1 MLVSVSAILV
11 VRKNHN
17 NYLIE
22 ALNSV
27 YAQSY
32 LPEEVILILGRNTV
46 VNKKKLKKK
55 YQDLIIC
62 RQKNVSLSSARNF
75 GVKKS
80 KSKYIAFL
88 DYDDIWPIKRIEYL
102 YKAIINKKS
111 SYVFGKMCQFYSKR
125 KKKFFFKKKLTS
137 NFTCSLISKN
147 LFYQIGLLDIKVK
160 ISELLWYRN
169 LLKKKI
175 LTKKIYKNV
184 LYRRIHNNNW
194 TRDKKKIYKD
204 YIKTILLMKT

>member
-1 MLVSVSAILV
+1 MIVSVSAILV

-32 LPEEVILILGRNTV
+32 LPEQVILILGRNTV
-46 VNKKKLKKK
+46 INKKELKKK
-55 YQDLIIC
+55 YQDLIVC

-111 SYVFGKMCQFYSKR
+111 SYVFGKMCQIYSKR
-125 KKKFFFKKKLTS
+125 KKKFFFNIKLTS
-137 NFTCSLISKN
+137 NFTFSLIRKY
-147 LFYQIGLLDIKVK
+147 LFYLLGLLDIKV
-160 ISELLWYRN
+160 
-169 LLKKKI
+169 
-175 LTKKIYKNV
+175 
-184 LYRRIHNNNW
+184 
-194 TRDKKKIYKD
+194 
-204 YIKTILLMKT
+204 

>member
-1 MLVSVSAILV
+1 MIVSVSAILV

-17 NYLIE
+17 NYLTE
-22 ALNSV
+22 ALKSV

-32 LPEEVILILGRNTV
+32 LPKEVILIFSRDTAINIQ
-46 VNKKKLKKK
+46 KIKKK
-55 YQDLIIC
+55 YSDIIVC
-62 RQKNVSLSSARNF
+62 RQKNVSLSSGRNF
-75 GVKKS
+75 ALKKS
-80 KSKYIAFL
+80 KCKYIAFL
-88 DYDDIWPIKRIEYL
+88 DYDDLWPIKRIEYL

-111 SYVFGKMCQFYSKR
+111 SYVFGKMCQFYSKK
-125 KKKFFFKKKLTS
+125 KKKFFFKKKITS
-137 NFTCSLISKN
+137 NFNCSLIRKN

-160 ISELLWYRN
+160 ISELIWYRN
-169 LLKKKI
+169 LLNKKI

-204 YIKTILLMKT
+204 YIKTILLMRN

>member
-1 MLVSVSAILV
+1 MIVSVSAILV

-17 NYLIE
+17 NYLTE
-22 ALNSV
+22 ALKSV

-32 LPEEVILILGRNTV
+32 LPKEVILIFSRDTAINIQ
-46 VNKKKLKKK
+46 KIKKK
-55 YQDLIIC
+55 YSDIIVC
-62 RQKNVSLSSARNF
+62 RQKNVSLSSGRNF
-75 GVKKS
+75 ALKKS
-80 KSKYIAFL
+80 KCKYIAFL
-88 DYDDIWPIKRIEYL
+88 DYDDLWPIKRIEYL

-111 SYVFGKMCQFYSKR
+111 SYVFGKMCQFYSKK
-125 KKKFFFKKKLTS
+125 KKKFFFKKKITS
-137 NFTCSLISKN
+137 NFSCSLIRKN

-160 ISELLWYRN
+160 ISELIWYRN
-169 LLKKKI
+169 LLNKKI

-204 YIKTILLMKT
+204 YIKTILLMRN